1 MISNLSKE
9 LPSACS
15 LCSELEDVPQQKSNG
30 NVRKQCTGCCCME
43 RNIEDRAGNT
53 RSLFHSNS
61 PIAWPAHSELATWF
75 YTRLRSSGLMCAC
88 VFRSRSPSAPCDY
101 TASNRMARTH
111 RTRGPAPLVQ
121 KLQLCGF
128 GMRVLFDYAAFSVQF
143 AALLNFLRLPHPH
156 VYRITEVFIRE
167 AFLSVKPELTY
178 TR

>member
-1 MISNLSKE
+1 MTLESRAQRTRDLVPHSPAFLQPHVRTRISITRPVRTVRQRG
-9 LPSACS
+9 LP
-15 LCSELEDVPQQKSNG
+15 Q
-30 NVRKQCTGCCCME
+30 
-43 RNIEDRAGNT
+43 RAPT
-53 RSLFHSNS
+53 RP